1 MPSCVQ
7 ILKER
12 DVGGV
17 ARLLLRQLHVWGIAS
32 RNCGKLESGGDNF
45 RGFYRNSLGATVKT
59 LYRFSLCG
67 RVHSRRVPGYSR
79 SQRRSRIC

>member
-17 ARLLLRQLHVWGIAS
+17 ARLGNCVLQL
-32 RNCGKLESGGDNF
+32 GKLESGGGIIF
-45 RGFYRNSLGATVKT
+45 GGSKGNSPRAPEDASSL
-59 LYRFSLCG
+59 SLCG

>member
-17 ARLLLRQLHVWGIAS
+17 ARLLLRQLHVWGIACC
-32 RNCGKLESGGDNF
+32 NCGNLG
-45 RGFYRNSLGATVKT
+45 RGIFGSSIGIPSTTVKT
-59 LYRFSLCG
+59 LTDRQTDE
-67 RVHSRRVPGYSR
+67 R
-79 SQRRSRIC
+79 